1 MAVLRNWR
9 IIIKINFYEKI
20 ILLFITVTYISFGQS
35 KIGNWQTDIKSVQV
49 YIDS

>member
-1 MAVLRNWR
+1 MRNWR

-20 ILLFITVTYISFGQS
+20 ILIFITVTNISFGQS
-35 KIGNWQTDIKSVQV
+35 KIENWQTDIKSVQV